1 MFELAQRFSSNPI
14 LRAADIPPS
23 RPDFLVQSV
32 LNPGAFRYQGRIGL
46 LLRVAERPPQEPGWV
61 STPVLDPE
69 SESGCR
75 ILRVRHDSPHLN
87 RSDPRLFCYRGQVYL
102 TTLSHLRLAWSDDG
116 ERFTVDDKP
125 TLQGDGPLET
135 FGIEDCRVSEI
146 DERYWLTYSAV
157 SSSGYGVG
165 LISTADWVSFDRHGM
180 IFTTPNKDCA
190 IIPCRIG
197 PYYYAVH
204 RPSSPTFGGHYLWT
218 ARSKDL
224 LHWGDH
230 RCIATTRAGMWDSAR
245 LGAGAAPIWTEQGW
259 LEIYHGATDED
270 RYCLGLMLL
279 DHSDPTRI
287 LARSIRPIL
296 EPEAEYER
304 EGFFGGVVF
313 TNGHVVD
320 GSRIRVYYGAADS
333 CVCGAQYGLESLLQS
348 LKEMSR

>member
-46 LLRVAERPPQEPGWV
+46 LLRVAERPPQELGWV

-69 SESGCR
+69 SEGGCR
-75 ILRVRHDSPHLN
+75 ILRIRQDSPQLN
-87 RSDPRLFCYRGQVYL
+87 SSDPRLFCYRGQVYL

-146 DERYWLTYSAV
+146 DGRYWLTYSAV

-165 LISTADWVSFDRHGM
+165 CISTADWVSFDRHGM

-190 IIPCRIG
+190 IIRAGSARIIMPCTG
-197 PYYYAVH
+197 PAA
-204 RPSSPTFGGHYLWT
+204 RPSAGTTSGRPVQRICCIGRSSVHCDDAGRYVGLRA
-218 ARSKDL
+218 ARRRRGPDL
-224 LHWGDH
+224 D
-230 RCIATTRAGMWDSAR
+230 
-245 LGAGAAPIWTEQGW
+245 GAG
-259 LEIYHGATDED
+259 
-270 RYCLGLMLL
+270 
-279 DHSDPTRI
+279 
-287 LARSIRPIL
+287 LAGDLSWG
-296 EPEAEYER
+296 ER
-304 EGFFGGVVF
+304 
-313 TNGHVVD
+313 
-320 GSRIRVYYGAADS
+320 
-333 CVCGAQYGLESLLQS
+333 
-348 LKEMSR
+348 